1 MTCDGPLIDVDPE
14 MVRKGVRT
22 LMQQVAHIEREKDD
36 YKTQLCTTKK
46 QLQEASEQHN
56 RSENKISKLQQ
67 TLRAV
72 QEDKANVEAKLT
84 QKSTTLAGVEETLKQ
99 KSDEANA
106 LRDRCNSLELQLGS
120 GNEERGQ
127 CEVILKQNS
136 INQPS
141 LHIIIVYL

>member
-36 YKTQLCTTKK
+36 YKTQLCTAKK
-46 QLQEASEQHN
+46 QLQEANEQHN

-67 TLRAV
+67 SLRAV
-72 QEDKANVEAKLT
+72 QEDKSNVEAKLT
-84 QKSTTLAGVEETLKQ
+84 QKTTTLTSVEEALKQ

-127 CEVILKQNS
+127 CEVMFQEMFVSQGNIL
-136 INQPS
+136 
-141 LHIIIVYL
+141 IVH